1 MNKRALIAMSGGVD
15 SSVAAY
21 LMKSQGFECTGAT
34 MKLFESGGAVYN
46 EKSCCSLDD
55 AEDAR
60 SVAYKLDMPFYVFN
74 FTADFKEQVIARFV
88 KAYQDGATTNPC
100 IDCNRYLK
108 FDKLFTRARQ
118 LDIAYI
124 ATGHYA
130 RAEHD
135 GARWL
140 LKKAADSAK
149 DQSYVLYSLTQEQ
162 LSRIKL
168 PLGGLSKP
176 EVREIAAEQ
185 GFLNA
190 NKRDSQ
196 DICFVQDN
204 DYAEFIEQYTGQVC
218 PEGDFIDMQGGIIGR
233 HKGLI
238 RYTVGQR
245 KRLGIV
251 WSEPLY
257 VRSKNTADNSI
268 TLCESDG
275 LYAKS
280 LQAADFNWI
289 ACDTPAA
296 PVRVKAKIRYA
307 QPEQWATA
315 EVLSDG
321 TVRVEFDEAQRAVSR
336 GQAVVLYD
344 DDTVVGG
351 GTII

>member
-1 MNKRALIAMSGGVD
+1 MNKKALIAMSGGVD

-21 LMKSQGFECTGAT
+21 LMKRQGFDCTGAT
-34 MKLFESGGAVYN
+34 MKLFESSEAVYN

-74 FTADFKEQVIARFV
+74 FTADFKEQVIARFIR
-88 KAYQDGATTNPC
+88 AYQDGATPNPC

-108 FDKLFTRARQ
+108 FDKLFTRANQ

-130 RAEHD
+130 RIEHD
-135 GARWL
+135 GTRYL
-140 LKKAADSAK
+140 LKKAADNLK
-149 DQSYVLYSLTQEQ
+149 DQSYVLYALTQEQ

-168 PLGGLSKP
+168 PLGALSKP

-196 DICFVQDN
+196 DICFVPDN
-204 DYAEFIEQYTGQVC
+204 NYADFIEQYTGQVY
-218 PEGDFIDMQGGIIGR
+218 PEGDFIDTQGGIIGR

-245 KRLGIV
+245 RGLGIA

-257 VRSKNTADNSI
+257 VRSKNIADNSI
-268 TLCESDG
+268 TLCENSG
-275 LYAKS
+275 LFS
-280 LQAADFNWI
+280 RVLQAADFNWTSGI
-289 ACDTPAA
+289 IPVA
-296 PVRVKAKIRYA
+296 PIRVKAKIRYA
-307 QPEQWATA
+307 QPEQWTTA
-315 EVLSDG
+315 EALSDNK
-321 TVRVEFDEAQRAVSR
+321 VRVEFDEAQRAVSA

-344 DDTVVGG
+344 GDYIIGG